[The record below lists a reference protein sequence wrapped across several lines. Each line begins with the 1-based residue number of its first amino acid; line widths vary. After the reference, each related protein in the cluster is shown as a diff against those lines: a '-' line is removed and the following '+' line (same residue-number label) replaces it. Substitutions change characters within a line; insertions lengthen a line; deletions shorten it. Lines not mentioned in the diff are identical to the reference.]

1 MCMFYKLVYE
11 IKYCQKKDLQAEIS
25 ILAKCG
31 NTKTSGLSNFALLA
45 RDEQELL
52 EILDLELLGVKIL
65 VSI

>member
-1 MCMFYKLVYE
+1 MFYKLVYE
-11 IKYCQKKDLQAEIS
+11 IKCCQKKDLQAEIS
-25 ILAKCG
+25 RLAECG
-31 NTKTSGLSNFALLA
+31 NTKNSGLSNFALLA

>member
-1 MCMFYKLVYE
+1 MFYKLVYE
-11 IKYCQKKDLQAEIS
+11 IKYCQKKYLQAEIS
-25 ILAKCG
+25 RLAECC
-31 NTKTSGLSNFALLA
+31 NTKNSGLSNFALLS